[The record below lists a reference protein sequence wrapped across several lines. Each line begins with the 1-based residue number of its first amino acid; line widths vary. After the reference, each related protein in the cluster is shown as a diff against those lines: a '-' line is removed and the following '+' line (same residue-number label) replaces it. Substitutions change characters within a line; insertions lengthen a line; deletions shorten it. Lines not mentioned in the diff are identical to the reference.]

1 MMNGFLS
8 LYGLSLL
15 LIALLSWDLLE
26 TGVRARG
33 LVKSTR
39 AWLYVLGLVLGA
51 AGARGFY
58 LLFDPFKMLGVT
70 LVSLWPYEY
79 AVSGAVLGA
88 IAAGLLTA
96 LLTRQSAGYVL
107 DAMTPTALVA
117 FALGRCAEAF
127 SDFGWGG
134 VVEGEWARFPFAV
147 EDMFGQQRSAVFFLS
162 ALLILLALAYAKAW
176 RKRMPGELF
185 SVAFC
190 WVAMGQLF
198 CETLRSE
205 CICIGFVRV
214 QQVAWAVMAL
224 GVLVGWNVK
233 NHLGGKQLGKSVL
246 IYLAC
251 VGAIVFAQYAMDKLT
266 HVLPRPASFGLMG
279 AALLIM
285 GVVVQQ
291 TICASPLNLLVK
303 IRYKKEAF

>member
-15 LIALLSWDLLE
+15 LLAFFSWDLLE
-26 TGVRARG
+26 TSISARG
-33 LVKSTR
+33 LLKRTCAV
-39 AWLYVLGLVLGA
+39 LYTLGLVLIA

-58 LLFDPFKMLGVT
+58 LLFDPFGLQNAAWI
-70 LVSLWPYEY
+70 SLWPYEY

-96 LLTRQSAGYVL
+96 LVTRQSAGYVL
-107 DAMTPTALVA
+107 DAMTPTAMIVL
-117 FALGRCAEAF
+117 ALARCAEAF
-127 SDFGWGG
+127 ADFGWGA

-147 EDMFGQQRSAVFFLS
+147 KDMFGQPRSSVFFLS

-185 SVAFC
+185 SIALC
-190 WVAMGQLF
+190 WLAMGQLF

-205 CICIGFVRV
+205 SICWGFVRV
-214 QQVAWAVMAL
+214 QQIAWAVMAL

-233 NHLGGKQLGKSVL
+233 NHLGGRQLRNGLL
-246 IYLAC
+246 IYMGC
-251 VGAIVFAQYAMDKLT
+251 IGAIVFAQYAMDKLT
-266 HVLPRPASFGLMG
+266 HVLPRTASYGLMG
-279 AALLIM
+279 AALLVM
-285 GVVVQQ
+285 GVVVQR
-291 TICASPLNLLVK
+291 TVCASPQKLLVK
-303 IRYKKEAF
+303 VRYKKEA

>member
-15 LIALLSWDLLE
+15 LIAFFSWDLLE

-33 LVKSTR
+33 LVRGTR
-39 AWLYVLGLVLGA
+39 ALMYVLALMLGA
-51 AGARGFY
+51 AGARGFF
-58 LLFDPFKMLGVT
+58 LLFDPFGLNYAEWI
-70 LVSLWPYEY
+70 SFWPYEY
-79 AVSGAVLGA
+79 AVCGAVLGV

-107 DAMTPTALVA
+107 DAMTPTAMITL
-117 FALGRCAEAF
+117 ALARCAEAF
-127 SDFGWGG
+127 ADFGWGA
-134 VVEGEWARFPFAV
+134 VVEGEWARFPFTV
-147 EDMFGQQRSAVFFLS
+147 KDMFGQHRSAVFFLS

-185 SVAFC
+185 SIAFC
-190 WVAMGQLF
+190 WLAMGQLF

-205 CICIGFVRV
+205 SICWGFVRV

-224 GVLVGWNVK
+224 LMLIGWNVK
-233 NHLGGKQLGKSVL
+233 NRLGGIRLRNSML
-246 IYLAC
+246 TYLAC

-266 HVLPRPASFGLMG
+266 HVLPRAASFGLMG

-285 GVVVQQ
+285 GVIVQK
-291 TICASPLNLLVK
+291 TVCASPQNLMIKV
-303 IRYKKEAF
+303 RYKKDA